1 IYATIS
7 IVAVVS
13 LFTGGSIVAHYAK
26 NPEKL
31 EKLIALLNRYFKF
44 IIKKSEYT
52 YIKYD
57 IQSRVNGFVAELSK
71 KVPHIIPTRVKLEWI
86 DENISPEQFIQSD
99 QLVMRMHKSANHN
112 RNVVNATF
120 TFVSYSLL
128 RKAKSYIAKY
138 QKNAIDLFV

>member
-1 IYATIS
+1 MICAIFDINIYVTIP

-13 LFTGGSIVAHYAK
+13 LVTGGSIVAYYAK
-26 NPEKL
+26 KPEKL
-31 EKLIALLNRYFKF
+31 EKLLALLNKYFKF

-86 DENISPEQFIQSD
+86 DENIAPEQFIQSD
-99 QLVMRMHKSANHN
+99 QLVMRMHK
-112 RNVVNATF
+112 R
-120 TFVSYSLL
+120 
-128 RKAKSYIAKY
+128 
-138 QKNAIDLFV
+138 